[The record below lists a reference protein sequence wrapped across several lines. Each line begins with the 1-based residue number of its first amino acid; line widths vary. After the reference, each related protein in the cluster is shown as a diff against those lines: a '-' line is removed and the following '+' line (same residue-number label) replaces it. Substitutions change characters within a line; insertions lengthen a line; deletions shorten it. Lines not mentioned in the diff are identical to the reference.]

1 MMKSLNSRIV
11 LLTPRQNT
19 MMPNQMKDARLSLFV
34 RDKKPDRIE
43 LTNVNAIARIAS
55 AMLSI
60 IVFLP

>member
-1 MMKSLNSRIV
+1 MMKSLNSRIA

-19 MMPNQMKDARLSLFV
+19 MMPNQMKSARLSLFV
-34 RDKKPDRIE
+34 RDTKPDRIE
-43 LTNVNAIARIAS
+43 LTNANAIARIAS